1 MSQFMRMSPDGKF
14 ARARNYGTGT
24 AAAGQELRSA
34 GPDEFCH
41 WEDPRASSLA
51 RTYQYNSYDVVA
63 IAFAADWQ
71 DVTNAAIAIGAIEA
85 SPVAN
90 VLMMT
95 CTLETAGVSAGNYL
109 ALALRLQY
117 RENGGSWQTIAG
129 STTGEIIVPIYN
141 VKPSQVTTHVQL
153 VATPGL
159 TALDLKA
166 QVLSGWSGGD
176 SINIDHV
183 SWNVMRS
190 TTS

>member
-1 MSQFMRMSPDGKF
+1 MTSFLRMSPDGKT
-14 ARARNYGTGT
+14 AKAKHYGTGS
-24 AAAGQELRSA
+24 AAAGTQLQSVGPEEIPAWVTPASRS
-34 GPDEFCH
+34 
-41 WEDPRASSLA
+41 LI

-63 IAFAADWQ
+63 ITFAADWQ
-71 DVTNAAIAIGAIEA
+71 DVTNATIAIGAIEA

-90 VLMMT
+90 VLMTT
-95 CTLETAGVSAGNYL
+95 CTLETAGVSTGNYL

-117 RENGGSWQTIAG
+117 RENSGSWQTIGG
-129 STTGEIIVPIYN
+129 STTGPIIVPIYN
-141 VKPSQVTTHVQL
+141 VKPSQVTTHIQL

-159 TALDLKA
+159 TALALKA

-183 SWNVMRS
+183 SWNVMRI